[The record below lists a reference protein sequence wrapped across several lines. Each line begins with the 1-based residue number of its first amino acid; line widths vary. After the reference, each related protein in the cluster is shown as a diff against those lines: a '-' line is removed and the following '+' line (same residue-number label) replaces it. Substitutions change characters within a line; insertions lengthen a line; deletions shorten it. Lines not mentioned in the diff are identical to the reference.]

1 MAFIFVVTFIRNGI
15 GWTPRYTLSAFFIPK
30 DEAIFFVVAVL
41 PFARGQF
48 QKGDN
53 ASYSDG
59 HPFGSDETVI
69 ETEGSKTAGIS
80 NMAL

>member
-1 MAFIFVVTFIRNGI
+1 MAFVFVVSLFRNGI
-15 GWTPRYTLSAFFIPK
+15 GWTPRYALSAFFIPK
-30 DEAIFFVVAVL
+30 EEAIFFVVAV
-41 PFARGQF
+41 PSFARGQL
-48 QKGDN
+48 QKGDD